1 MTSGAHSRPVV
12 GRLLA
17 AYACSSVAIG
27 LPWPLLLVLV
37 WDQYGDGPHGAL
49 IVGLAGAARMAP
61 YVLLSWAIG
70 SLGDHVRRDRLVVVT
85 SALRLVFLLAAAAAV
100 AGGHIG
106 LGVLAAS
113 LAVLSG
119 TPAYPAIGA
128 ALPGLAGPH
137 RARATE
143 LLVTIEVSAWVVGP
157 ALGGLLL
164 AQALRPWTLAVAA
177 ALAGLGLAFST
188 GITIPGPVEKAPD
201 AVAGMLREVL
211 RCRPALGALG
221 LAGLTN
227 VVVTVTGLVLLPLSE
242 HSWGRGDV
250 GFGIATAC
258 LGFGALGAP
267 LLARLARRYGGVT
280 TSRGLATIALA
291 VALVAATPVPWPA
304 LPLLALAGA
313 SGVVIESL
321 LTGTLQEA
329 VPDRYRA
336 GALGLADTVMVSGC
350 LVGSLVAPT
359 LAQWAGARPA
369 LLVVGLC
376 ALLPV
381 ATVRLLPTRGRAT
394 AYDAASDRAA
404 AGPDPRSAP
413 AVGAARV
420 A

>member
-1 MTSGAHSRPVV
+1 VTPGAHTRPVV

-17 AYACSSVAIG
+17 GYACSSVAIG

-37 WDQYGDGPHGAL
+37 WDQYGAGPHGAWV
-49 IVGLAGAARMAP
+49 VGLAGAARMAP
-61 YVLLSWAIG
+61 YVLVSWAIG

-100 AGGHIG
+100 ATGHVG
-106 LGVLAAS
+106 LAVLAAS
-113 LAVLSG
+113 CAVLCG
-119 TPAYPAIGA
+119 TPAYPAIAA

-164 AQALRPWTLAVAA
+164 AQGLRPWTLAAAA
-177 ALAGLGLAFST
+177 ALAALGVVLSS
-188 GITIPGPVEKAPD
+188 GIAIPGPADRAPD
-201 AVAGMLREVL
+201 AVAGMLRAVAS
-211 RCRPALGALG
+211 CRPALGALG

-242 HSWGRGDV
+242 QSWGRGDA

-258 LGFGALGAP
+258 LGFGALGGP
-267 LLARLARRYGGVT
+267 VLARLGRRFGGLT
-280 TSRGLATIALA
+280 TSRGLAAIAVA

-313 SGVVIESL
+313 SGVVVESL
-321 LTGTLQEA
+321 LTGTLQGA

-336 GALGLADTVMVSGC
+336 GALGLADTVMVGGC

-369 LLVVGLC
+369 LLVVSLGAVLP
-376 ALLPV
+376 LLV
-381 ATVRLLPTRGRAT
+381 ARARGVAVVRHLDPLDPLDRVVVVEEV
-394 AYDAASDRAA
+394 AA
-404 AGPDPRSAP
+404 
-413 AVGAARV
+413 
-420 A
+420 